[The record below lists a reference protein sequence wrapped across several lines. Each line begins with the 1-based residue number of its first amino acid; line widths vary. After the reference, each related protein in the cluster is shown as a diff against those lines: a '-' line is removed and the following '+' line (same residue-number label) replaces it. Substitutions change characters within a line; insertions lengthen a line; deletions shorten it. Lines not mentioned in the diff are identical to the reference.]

1 MAVNTIIP
9 ASAMNFTENQQAC
22 IVLEKLWSQREAG
35 RFCDVVL
42 HVQGQKFQAHRN
54 VLAACSPYF
63 DSVLKTHKV
72 IKEQLTI
79 TCQNLDAFQLLLN
92 YMYTGAVV
100 IDKSNVSELLRLA
113 NHFLVIKLKNY
124 CAEYLDRYLDPS
136 NCLTVKEMAEKYNL
150 PALQKNASAFIHNHI
165 VEVFDQSEILE
176 FPVNKLEAFFK
187 EKQCLI
193 PQHVLLSFICKW
205 VDHDV
210 SKRENDLR
218 TLLTFINWNSI
229 ERPYLDDHLKTCD
242 LFKNNPKC
250 MYILLTCL
258 EENKVELQEFQ
269 SLYDSLKSQYGP
281 GGSNV
286 DNDSFMTIAI
296 SAAIHGLQKY
306 PSTNNTEE
314 NTPITVAPL
323 EKDPIKE
330 KAPAPPLEESVKLSS
345 DNDDTSNSSFDN
357 TAPDCGADI
366 DYDDDTQSSEE
377 EEEGSLSTPVN
388 NRRKI
393 QPRKLKAKSVP
404 QKITMTTRRS
414 AQIQKT
420 VPPIKIT
427 RKSSGSIS
435 AKPAVKNNSKVSKQ
449 NSKPLKTQATP
460 KQPLVVSNRS
470 KKGVTKPMKKRYVSE
485 TDSDDDDDDDDDDEE
500 GSSSATDSSVE
511 ESVNGH
517 SNKSKWKDGVKCPNC
532 SYIAHSSVRLEQ
544 HVSRIHAKDVT
555 YKCKVCDFTCK
566 WNREYYLH
574 MKTHFSG
581 PPFRCETCEYTC
593 DRIQFLLSHRMRH
606 TDERPFKCDECSHRC
621 RTKANLDCH
630 MRCHTGEKPYQCEH
644 CERRF
649 AIKASLDQHLASHRE
664 DRPFLCDTCGFS
676 TKYQSHLF
684 SHKRIHTGDVFRC
697 HFPNCKYSTPKKSQL
712 GSHHRTHTAVR
723 SHICSICGRAF
734 IEKSHL
740 VRHER
745 IHLNEKPFK
754 CEHCD
759 YCSSRRDKLKEHFRK
774 HHGENATAKGPYRP
788 RKQRRQGYES
798 VYSPP
803 NNKNTAV
810 DVENQLPPQ
819 QHIELPTA
827 VSAIGTNNQPPGP
840 VPYSY
845 ESSHQDTLH
854 SHAAAALQQLGAAA
868 VHNYQVAF
876 MEQRHHQP
884 HHHHHHH
891 HQHAHQHPHA
901 HPHVGPTPPSA
912 VPAMMTDQNRVNV
925 VAAVSSHDGTNVVGQ
940 PSDFSPFMNF
950 M

>member
-1 MAVNTIIP
+1 
-9 ASAMNFTENQQAC
+9 MN
-22 IVLEKLWSQREAG
+22 
-35 RFCDVVL
+35 
-42 HVQGQKFQAHRN
+42 
-54 VLAACSPYF
+54 
-63 DSVLKTHKV
+63 
-72 IKEQLTI
+72 
-79 TCQNLDAFQLLLN
+79 
-92 YMYTGAVV
+92 
-100 IDKSNVSELLRLA
+100 
-113 NHFLVIKLKNY
+113 
-124 CAEYLDRYLDPS
+124 
-136 NCLTVKEMAEKYNL
+136 
-150 PALQKNASAFIHNHI
+150 
-165 VEVFDQSEILE
+165 
-176 FPVNKLEAFFK
+176 
-187 EKQCLI
+187 
-193 PQHVLLSFICKW
+193 
-205 VDHDV
+205 
-210 SKRENDLR
+210 
-218 TLLTFINWNSI
+218 
-229 ERPYLDDHLKTCD
+229 
-242 LFKNNPKC
+242 
-250 MYILLTCL
+250 
-258 EENKVELQEFQ
+258 
-269 SLYDSLKSQYGP
+269 
-281 GGSNV
+281 
-286 DNDSFMTIAI
+286 IAI

-306 PSTNNTEE
+306 PLSTNAEE

-323 EKDPIKE
+323 EKEQSKE
-330 KAPAPPLEESVKLSS
+330 KIASVPPAEEHKAFS
-345 DNDDTSNSSFDN
+345 DNESSNSSFEDA
-357 TAPDCGADI
+357 APDCAREL
-366 DYDDDTQSSEE
+366 DYDSQSSEE
-377 EEEGSLSTPVN
+377 KPLALVPATP
-388 NRRKI
+388 NRRKVP
-393 QPRKLKAKSVP
+393 PRKLKPKSP
-404 QKITMTTRRS
+404 PRKITMTTRRS
-414 AQIQKT
+414 TQVQKT

-435 AKPAVKNNSKVSKQ
+435 AKPAVKHTSKSSKQ
-449 NSKPLKTQATP
+449 NMKQP
-460 KQPLVVSNRS
+460 KQVQLSPTRN
-470 KKGVTKPMKKRYVSE
+470 KKPVGKPTKKRYVSE
-485 TDSDDDDDDDDDDEE
+485 TDSEDDDDDDE
-500 GSSSATDSSVE
+500 GSSSATDSSIE

-517 SNKSKWKDGVKCPNC
+517 GNKSKWKDGVKCPNC

-574 MKTHFSG
+574 MKTHFQG

-606 TDERPFKCDECSHRC
+606 TDERPFKCDECDHRC

-788 RKQRRQGYES
+788 RKQRRQGYEVS

-803 NNKNTAV
+803 NKNQPA
-810 DVENQLPPQ
+810 ESENNQLQPQ
-819 QHIELPTA
+819 QHIELQTA
-827 VSAIGTNNQPPGP
+827 VSVIGTNNPPPAP
-840 VPYSY
+840 VVYSY
-845 ESSHQDTLH
+845 ESSHQETLH
-854 SHAAAALQQLGAAA
+854 SHAAVALQQLGAAA
-868 VHNYQVAF
+868 HNYQVTF

-891 HQHAHQHPHA
+891 HQHTHQHPHT

-925 VAAVSSHDGTNVVGQ
+925 VAVSSHDGTNVVGQ
-940 PSDFSPFMNF
+940 ASEFSPFMSF

>member
-1 MAVNTIIP
+1 MAITTLIP

-22 IVLEKLWSQREAG
+22 IVLEKLWSQREAA

-100 IDKSNVSELLRLA
+100 IDKNNVSELLRLA

-136 NCLTVKEMAEKYNL
+136 NCLTVKDMAEKYNL
-150 PALQKNASAFIHNHI
+150 PVLQKNASAFIHNHI
-165 VEVFDQSEILE
+165 VEVFEQSEILE
-176 FPVNKLEAFFK
+176 FNLNKLEAFLK
-187 EKQCLI
+187 EKQGLI
-193 PQHVLLSFICKW
+193 PQHILLSFICKW
-205 VDHDV
+205 VEHDI
-210 SKRENDLR
+210 SKRESDMR
-218 TLLTFINWNSI
+218 TLLTFMSWESI
-229 ERPYLDDHLKTCD
+229 ELQYLEDHLKSSS
-242 LFKNNPKC
+242 LLRNNPKC
-250 MYILLTCL
+250 MYLVLVCL
-258 EENKVELQEFQ
+258 EENKINHPEFQ
-269 SLYDSLKSQYGP
+269 GLYSSLKGQYGP
-281 GGSNV
+281 GGTNV
-286 DNDSFMTIAI
+286 DSDSFMNIAI
-296 SAAIHGLQKY
+296 SAAIQGLQKY
-306 PSTNNTEE
+306 PMASGVDE

-323 EKDPIKE
+323 EKEQVKE
-330 KAPAPPLEESVKLSS
+330 RNTIVPLPEVPASKESS
-345 DNDDTSNSSFDN
+345 DNETSNSSFDD
-357 TAPDCGADI
+357 AAGDCGGAD
-366 DYDDDTQSSEE
+366 DFDDDSESSDEKPLAE
-377 EEEGSLSTPVN
+377 LPTATTNQKAAPKKG
-388 NRRKI
+388 K
-393 QPRKLKAKSVP
+393 QKAKTPSP
-404 QKITMTTRRS
+404 LKKAILTTMTTRRA
-414 AQIQKT
+414 AQGQK
-420 VPPIKIT
+420 VPPLKIT
-427 RKSSGSIS
+427 RKSGKIS
-435 AKPAVKNNSKVSKQ
+435 AKPTTKNDKNSKQSKQ
-449 NSKPLKTQATP
+449 SA
-460 KQPLVVSNRS
+460 LVPYH
-470 KKGVTKPMKKRYVSE
+470 TKPNCESTKKRYVSE
-485 TDSDDDDDDDDDDEE
+485 TDTEDDDDDDGDE
-500 GSSSATDSSVE
+500 GTSSATDSSVE
-511 ESVNGH
+511 ESVNGYG
-517 SNKSKWKDGVKCPNC
+517 NKSKWKDGVKCPSC

-566 WNREYYLH
+566 WNREYYSH
-574 MKTHFSG
+574 MKSHFIG

-606 TDERPFKCDECSHRC
+606 TDERPFKCDECDHRC

-788 RKQRRQGYES
+788 RKQRRQGYD
-798 VYSPP
+798 VNAYSPP
-803 NNKNTAV
+803 NKSAAESEN
-810 DVENQLPPQ
+810 NQLQVQP
-819 QHIELPTA
+819 HLELQTA
-827 VSAIGTNNQPPGP
+827 VSAINANNPPPTP
-840 VPYSY
+840 VVYSY
-845 ESSHQDTLH
+845 ESSHQETLH
-854 SHAAAALQQLGAAA
+854 SHAAVALQQLGAAA
-868 VHNYQVAF
+868 HNYQVAF

-891 HQHAHQHPHA
+891 QHPHQHHT

-912 VPAMMTDQNRVNV
+912 VPAMIPDQNRVNV
-925 VAAVSSHDGTNVVGQ
+925 VAHDGTNVVGQ
-940 PSDFSPFMNF
+940 PSEFSPFMSF